1 LTFNTQTCLS
11 GRSSRKLSALSLLI
25 FSPLFILAQ
34 LGGIWYGELENDST
48 HKKQNFE
55 LGLSEYRGKI
65 TGFTY
70 TTFIENDTFYYS
82 IKRIKAEKKDGLL
95 IITDDEMV
103 GNNFP
108 ERAAKRVKQTTT
120 FPLIN
125 DSTIDITKGSWTTN
139 RTKKYYSLTGSAQV
153 QELEDRNQSDLV
165 AHLEEM
171 KVRTAIATRKPQK
184 KIENPVVQ
192 TAKPVNKPEEK
203 KPDVVKEQSST
214 LVKNQ
219 EPTQNKPSIKKDEPV
234 SVQANK
240 IEKPVVQTA
249 TPLIKPEEKKPDVV
263 KEQSSII
270 VKNPEPTQNKPS
282 IKKDEPVFVQTNE
295 VEIKPTAQPVNT
307 KPSTPNNT
315 VAAKPIITEPKVA
328 NQNTAAVQPIVQ
340 KTEPTVIN
348 NNKPETQKVNPRV
361 AQTTTVPITSKKDE
375 FVAKPLPSVVT
386 TRKSETIQNLY
397 FHGDSLVLSLYD
409 NGMVDGDT
417 VSVFFNGNPIIS
429 KQQLKV
435 SAFKKTI
442 YITPEMDS
450 VELVLFADNLGSIPP
465 NTGLLTVRDGDQTF
479 NVRFSADLQ
488 KNASIVL
495 TRKK

>member
-1 LTFNTQTCLS
+1 M
-11 GRSSRKLSALSLLI
+11 
-25 FSPLFILAQ
+25 LAQ
-34 LGGIWYGELENDST
+34 LGGIWYGELQNDST

-82 IKRIKAEKKDGLL
+82 VKRIKAEKKDGLL
-95 IITDDEMV
+95 VITDDEMV

-108 ERAAKRVKQTTT
+108 ERAAKGVKQTTI

-139 RTKKYYSLTGSAQV
+139 RTKKFYSLKGSAQV
-153 QELEDRNQSDLV
+153 QEQQDRSQSDLI
-165 AHLEEM
+165 AHLDEM
-171 KVRTAIATRKPQK
+171 KVKTDIAARKPQN
-184 KIENPVVQ
+184 KIENPIVQ
-192 TAKPVNKPEEK
+192 SGKPLNKPEEK
-203 KPDVVKEQSST
+203 KSATVVKEQSSI
-214 LVKNQ
+214 LIKNQ

-234 SVQANK
+234 FVQADKVEIKSNAQPANTKYQTTNDVLNPNPIDKEPRVVKQNTASVQ
-240 IEKPVVQTA
+240 PVVQ
-249 TPLIKPEEKKPDVV
+249 K
-263 KEQSSII
+263 S
-270 VKNPEPTQNKPS
+270 EPP
-282 IKKDEPVFVQTNE
+282 ITN
-295 VEIKPTAQPVNT
+295 
-307 KPSTPNNT
+307 
-315 VAAKPIITEPKVA
+315 
-328 NQNTAAVQPIVQ
+328 
-340 KTEPTVIN
+340 N
-348 NNKPETQKVNPRV
+348 NNKSETQKVNTPALLAATAPV
-361 AQTTTVPITSKKDE
+361 SMKKDE
-375 FVAKPLPSVVT
+375 SVAKPLPQVVA
-386 TRKSETIQNLY
+386 TRKSETIQNLF
-397 FHGDSLVLSLYD
+397 FHSDSLVLSLYD

-429 KQQLKV
+429 KQQLKA

>member
-1 LTFNTQTCLS
+1 M
-11 GRSSRKLSALSLLI
+11 
-25 FSPLFILAQ
+25 LAQ

-70 TTFIENDTFYYS
+70 TTFIDNDTFYYS
-82 IKRIKAEKKDGLL
+82 IKRIRAEKKDGLL

-108 ERAAKRVKQTTT
+108 ERAAKRVKQTTV

-139 RTKKYYSLTGSAQV
+139 RTKKFYSLKGSAQV
-153 QELEDRNQSDLV
+153 EELEDRTQSDLI

-171 KVRTAIATRKPQK
+171 KVRTDIATRKPKK

-192 TAKPVNKPEEK
+192 TAKPLNKPEEK
-203 KPDVVKEQSST
+203 KPAVVKEQSSA

-219 EPTQNKPSIKKDEPV
+219 EPTQNNPSIKKDEPV
-234 SVQANK
+234 
-240 IEKPVVQTA
+240 
-249 TPLIKPEEKKPDVV
+249 L
-263 KEQSSII
+263 
-270 VKNPEPTQNKPS
+270 
-282 IKKDEPVFVQTNE
+282 VQTNK

-307 KPSTPNNT
+307 KPPTTNNT
-315 VAAKPIITEPKVA
+315 VVEKPIINNPVIAK
-328 NQNTAAVQPIVQ
+328 QNTAAVQPAVQ
-340 KTEPTVIN
+340 KTESPVVN
-348 NNKPETQKVNPRV
+348 SKPETQKVNPPV
-361 AQTTTVPITSKKDE
+361 AQITTAPIATKKDE
-375 FVAKPLPSVVT
+375 FVAKPLPSVVA

-465 NTGLLTVRDGDQTF
+465 NTGLLTVRDGDQTY

>member
-1 LTFNTQTCLS
+1 ML
-11 GRSSRKLSALSLLI
+11 G
-25 FSPLFILAQ
+25 Q

-65 TGFTY
+65 TGFSY

-108 ERAAKRVKQTTT
+108 ERAAKGVKQTTI

-125 DSTIDITKGSWTTN
+125 DSTIDITRGSWTTN
-139 RTKKYYSLTGSAQV
+139 RTKRFYSLKGSAQV
-153 QELEDRNQSDLV
+153 QELDDRNQSDLV

-171 KVRTAIATRKPQK
+171 KVKTVITTRKPQK
-184 KIENPVVQ
+184 KVENPVVKN
-192 TAKPVNKPEEK
+192 AKPLNKVEEK
-203 KPDVVKEQSST
+203 KVDVVKEQSST
-214 LVKNQ
+214 LAKIP
-219 EPTQNKPSIKKDEPV
+219 EPIQNKPLV
-234 SVQANK
+234 
-240 IEKPVVQTA
+240 
-249 TPLIKPEEKKPDVV
+249 
-263 KEQSSII
+263 
-270 VKNPEPTQNKPS
+270 
-282 IKKDEPVFVQTNE
+282 KKDEPVFVPSNKIEIKPEEKKADVVQVQSARATNQE
-295 VEIKPTAQPVNT
+295 PIQNTPPIKKDEPVYVPSNKVEIKPNAQPVNT
-307 KPSTPNNT
+307 KSPTTNSSTASIPTFNEPKVTKQNT
-315 VAAKPIITEPKVA
+315 AIQPAVEKTGTPIIT
-328 NQNTAAVQPIVQ
+328 NN
-340 KTEPTVIN
+340 KTES
-348 NNKPETQKVNPRV
+348 QKVNPSVVV
-361 AQTTTVPITSKKDE
+361 ATSTSTSTKKDE
-375 FVAKPLPSVVT
+375 VVTKPLPTAVA
-386 TRKSETIQNLY
+386 TRKSETIQSLY
-397 FHGDSLVLSLYD
+397 FHSDSLVLSLYD

-495 TRKK
+495 TRRK